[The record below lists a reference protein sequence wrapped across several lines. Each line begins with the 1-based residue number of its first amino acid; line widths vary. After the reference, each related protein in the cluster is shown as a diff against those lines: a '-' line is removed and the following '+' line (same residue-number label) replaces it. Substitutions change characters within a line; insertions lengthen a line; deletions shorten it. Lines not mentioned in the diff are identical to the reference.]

1 MAAKTNKTDAVLR
14 LLTGK
19 KPASNPILDSEFKV
33 EKITSRK
40 TEKKRVMGAEI
51 DVAGELI
58 SELLPKV
65 LGRFRC
71 CKCAVCYAEAMTEA
85 LDKAPTMK
93 VRINSRDDVKR
104 ADKMKQQSRKEILL
118 ILIRLALARKKLPRH
133 DTGEEV

>member
-40 TEKKRVMGAEI
+40 PERKRAMGAEI
-51 DVAGELI
+51 DIAGELI

-71 CKCAVCYAEAMTEA
+71 CRCAVCYAEAMTEA
-85 LDKAPTMK
+85 LEKAPTMR
-93 VRINSRDDVKR
+93 VRINGRDDVKR

-118 ILIRLALARKKLPRH
+118 ILIRMAIVRKKLPRH
-133 DTGEEV
+133 DA

>member
-1 MAAKTNKTDAVLR
+1 MAARTNKTDAVLR

-40 TEKKRVMGAEI
+40 TDKKRTMGAEI
-51 DVAGELI
+51 DIAGELV

-85 LDKAPTMK
+85 LEKAPTLK
-93 VRINSRDDVKR
+93 VRINGREDVKR

-118 ILIRLALARKKLPRH
+118 ILIRMAIQRKKLPRH
-133 DTGEEV
+133 DGD